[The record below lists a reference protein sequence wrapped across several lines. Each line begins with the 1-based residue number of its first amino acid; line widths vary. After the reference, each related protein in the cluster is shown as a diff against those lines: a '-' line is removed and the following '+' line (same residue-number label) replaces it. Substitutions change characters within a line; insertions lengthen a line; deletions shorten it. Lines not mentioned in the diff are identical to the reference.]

1 MKILIYGLNYA
12 PELTG
17 IGKYSAEMAESLSAC
32 GHEVRMVCAPPYY
45 PAWRIGA
52 GYSGWR
58 YRSEQRAAVRVL
70 RAPIWVPRQPK
81 GLKRIVH
88 LASFAAS
95 SLPIVLMQAFWR
107 PDVVIAVAPS
117 LLSAPAAW
125 FMGRVTRARTWLHIQ
140 DYEVDAAFELGMLK
154 GQRLRSMA
162 LSVESSLMR
171 RFDVVSTI
179 SGKMIE
185 HGRSKGV
192 DPKRLYELPN
202 WVDVG
207 AIFPLDR
214 PSRYREA
221 LNIPEGSIVVL
232 YSGNMGHKQGIEV
245 LAVAAQSLA
254 PRKDIHFVFCGEGP
268 SRASLVLQCRDL
280 PNCHFL
286 SLQPLEHLNDLL
298 NLADIHVL
306 PQRADAADLVMPS
319 KLTGMLASGR
329 SIVAMARPGTE
340 LFDVVSPRGLA
351 VTPEDVGAL
360 VGAIEL
366 LADCEAE
373 RARLGAAAREY
384 AEATLSRETVMRRLD
399 AKVRMLRRRGSADIV
414 RDGSQQDVG
423 QAAKQDKAPASTV
436 NRRDENCV
444 NN

>member
-45 PAWRIGA
+45 PAWRIGE
-52 GYSGWR
+52 GYSAWR
-58 YRSEQRAAVRVL
+58 YRSEKRGAVRVL
-70 RAPIWVPRQPK
+70 RTPVWVPRQPK
-81 GLKRIVH
+81 GLKRILH

-95 SLPIVLMQAFWR
+95 SLPIVLTQAFWR

-125 FMGRVTRARTWLHIQ
+125 LMGRLVRARTWLHIQ
-140 DYEVDAAFELGMLK
+140 DYEVDAAFDLGMLK
-154 GQRLRSMA
+154 GQRLRSVA
-162 LSVESSLMR
+162 LSLEKSLMR

-185 HGRSKGV
+185 HGRRKGV

-202 WVDVG
+202 WVDVD

-232 YSGNMGHKQGIEV
+232 YSGNMGQKQGIEV
-245 LAVAAQSLA
+245 LAQAAQSLA
-254 PRKDIHFVFCGEGP
+254 SREDIHFVFCGEGP
-268 SRASLVLQCRDL
+268 SQASLVLQCRDL

-340 LFDVVSPRGLA
+340 LFDVVSPRG
-351 VTPEDVGAL
+351 VVVEPEDVGAL
-360 VGAIEL
+360 VGAIERL
-366 LADCEAE
+366 VDCVSD
-373 RARLGAAAREY
+373 RTRLGAAAREY
-384 AEATLSRETVMRRLD
+384 AEAALARGTVMQRLD
-399 AKVRMLRRRGSADIV
+399 GKVRMLCRVGSFDAV
-414 RDGSQQDVG
+414 QELPQPNVG
-423 QAAKQDKAPASTV
+423 QAAKQDNAPVSSATS
-436 NRRDENCV
+436 D
-444 NN
+444 